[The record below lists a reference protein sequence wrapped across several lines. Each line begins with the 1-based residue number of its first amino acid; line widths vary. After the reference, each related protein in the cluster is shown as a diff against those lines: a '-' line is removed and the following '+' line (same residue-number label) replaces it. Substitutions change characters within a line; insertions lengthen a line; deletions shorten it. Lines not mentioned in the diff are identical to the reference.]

1 MSAKWLTLPVATTVI
16 DARESLITTRSPF
29 KPNHNNRPRRRICGR
44 KEIEAALK
52 AALAKDEPESVPQ
65 IARRLG
71 MLALQQGYKDKKVL
85 TQYFAGLCAELLGR
99 RRALAKRRIA
109 RLQREIQSGT
119 RLEPA
124 QSMAEACR
132 KLGLK
137 PLTVSRQFPA
147 EYKLIVRQY
156 Q

>member
-1 MSAKWLTLPVATTVI
+1 MAYASRGHNRHRCKGITDNYKKSFQAKP
-16 DARESLITTRSPF
+16 
-29 KPNHNNRPRRRICGR
+29 HNNRPRRRICGR

-109 RLQREIQSGT
+109 RLQREIQSCT

-137 PLTVSRQFPA
+137 PLTVSRQLPA